1 MLPTYLLSL
10 REGLEAALIIG
21 IVLGALTKIRRSD
34 LSPSVWMGAVSAAI
48 VSVLVAILL
57 TIFGLSLEEGAEQ
70 IFEGV
75 TMLIAAGILTWMI
88 FWMRKQARF
97 LKSELEE
104 GINKAVI
111 SNGKSAVFWLA
122 FVSVVREIELALFI
136 TAAFFIGNTSDVS
149 NNIAQTLAG
158 TILGLGTAILLG
170 YTLFAT
176 TVKLDLRRFFQVTG
190 LLLILFAAG
199 LVAHGVHEFNEVG
212 WIPPIIEHVWDVNAV
227 LNENSVA
234 GQLMKT
240 LFGYNGNPSLTEI
253 IAYFGYLIVILSQWR
268 REVTVPVKGT
278 AGRKRGT
285 ISILSLCEKFKNL
298 RKVHLYPPSK
308 NSHLTH
314 RHITETQTPHPHS
327 PSGRRASRST
337 LDDNQW

>member
-34 LSPSVWMGAVSAAI
+34 LSPAVWMGTASAVI
-48 VSVLVAILL
+48 VCILAAILL
-57 TIFGLSLEEGAEQ
+57 TSFGMSLEERAEQ

-97 LKSELEE
+97 LKSELED
-104 GINKAVI
+104 GVNKAVA
-111 SNGKSAVFWLA
+111 SAGKSAVFWLA
-122 FVSVVREIELALFI
+122 FVAVVREGIELSLFI
-136 TAAFFIGNTSDVS
+136 TAAFFVGDTSQVT
-149 NNIAQTLAG
+149 NNVAQTLAG

-176 TVKLDLRRFFQVTG
+176 TVRLDLRRFFQVTG

-212 WIPPIIEHVWDVNAV
+212 WIPPVVEHIWDVNA
-227 LNENSVA
+227 LLDENSVA

-253 IAYFGYLIVILSQWR
+253 IAYIGYLVVILSLWR
-268 REVTVPVKGT
+268 REATVPSKVT
-278 AGRKRGT
+278 AD
-285 ISILSLCEKFKNL
+285 
-298 RKVHLYPPSK
+298 
-308 NSHLTH
+308 
-314 RHITETQTPHPHS
+314 S
-327 PSGRRASRST
+327 PA
-337 LDDNQW
+337 